1 MINKNLRFLASAFS
15 AIALGANLAAAQDFN
30 LNSLSAADVRAMQAD
45 NKGILDFIKPDK
57 PQPMAQKE
65 WTVMVFMN
73 AHNNLSD
80 SQLLGL
86 VGKWAEKD
94 VAEMKEVG
102 TTDKV
107 NIVVELGLKGKGS
120 RRMLIT
126 KKNGILSSGE
136 KVYSEDPKADMGD
149 YKRVVEFARWAKTT
163 FPAKKTMLVL
173 WNHGLGWIDPK
184 MDQAPSGT
192 GTGAAKGIL
201 FDDETKNYLRT
212 AQMKE
217 MMRQIGYTDIVMQNA
232 CLQQMAEVLY
242 EMKDSVGLFV
252 GSEET
257 MLAQGYDYTKL
268 LNFMNA
274 NPAFTSEQLSDW
286 LMNWYKEFYA
296 AGMPVGPVNMPLGD
310 QGATLSTVRP
320 QALGELPGYLDG
332 FANAAIRNNEEAAV
346 KLAVANVI
354 RFTSLD
360 PKNDKKKLIA
370 AYADLADFA
379 RIVGENAQSAETRL
393 AAEALVGF
401 VRTRLVLRS
410 VGLNGDKENG
420 YDYTKVGGIA
430 INTTMKIKKVPDAL
444 ANLYETKY
452 GDLSLSKASQWDE
465 FVNWTDEVWRK

>member
-1 MINKNLRFLASAFS
+1 MKTNIFLTSVMSLLTMGASAF
-15 AIALGANLAAAQDFN
+15 AQDFN
-30 LNSLSAADVRAMQAD
+30 LNSISAADIKAMD
-45 NKGILDFIKPDK
+45 NKGIFDFIKPDK
-57 PQPMAQKE
+57 PEPMGQKE

-94 VAEMKEVG
+94 VKEMKEVG

-107 NIVVELGLKGKGS
+107 NIVVELGIKGKGS
-120 RRMLIT
+120 KRMLIT
-126 KKNGILSSGE
+126 KKGGVLSSGE
-136 KVYSEDPKADMGD
+136 KVYSEDPNADMGD
-149 YKRVVEFARWAKTT
+149 YKRVVEFAKWAKTT

-184 MDQAPSGT
+184 MEQAPSGT
-192 GTGAAKGIL
+192 GTSAKGIL

-217 MMRQIGYTDIVMQNA
+217 MMRQIGYTDVFMQNA

-274 NPAFTSEQLSDW
+274 NPAFTNEQLSDW
-286 LMNWYKEFYA
+286 LMSWYKEFYA
-296 AGMPVGPVNMPLGD
+296 GGMNVGPVTMPLD
-310 QGATLSTVRP
+310 DMGATLSTVRP
-320 QALGELPGYLDG
+320 AALNELPGYLDA
-332 FANAAIRNNEEAAV
+332 FAGAAMRNNEAEAV
-346 KLAVANVI
+346 KTAVANVI

-360 PKNDKKKLIA
+360 PANDKKKMIA

-379 RIVGENAQSAETRL
+379 RIVGENARSQETKQ
-393 AAEALVGF
+393 AAQNLIGF
-401 VRTRLVLRS
+401 VKGRLVMRA
-410 VGLNGDKENG
+410 VGIHGDKENG

-430 INTTMKIKKVPDAL
+430 INTTMKAKKLPDAL

-452 GDLSLSKASQWDE
+452 SDLGLSRASQWDE
-465 FVNWTDEVWRK
+465 FVTWSDNAWRSAR

>member
-1 MINKNLRFLASAFS
+1 MINKNLKFLSLLSLAFFGASSVKA
-15 AIALGANLAAAQDFN
+15 GDFN
-30 LNSLSAADVRAMQAD
+30 LNGLSAADIKAMQAD
-45 NKGILDFIKPDK
+45 KGIFDFIKPGK
-57 PQPMAQKE
+57 PEAAQTQKE

-94 VAEMKEVG
+94 VKEMKEVG

-120 RRMLIT
+120 KRMLIT
-126 KKNGILSSGE
+126 KKGGVLSSGE
-136 KVYSEDPKADMGD
+136 TVYSEDPKADMGD
-149 YKRVVEFARWAKTT
+149 YKRVVEFAKWAKTT

-184 MDQAPSGT
+184 MEQAPSGT
-192 GTGAAKGIL
+192 GTTAKGIL

-217 MMRQIGYTDIVMQNA
+217 MMRQIGYTDILMQNA

-242 EMKDSVGLFV
+242 EMKDNVGLFV

-274 NPAFTSEQLSDW
+274 NPAFTNEQLSDW
-286 LMNWYKEFYA
+286 LMNWYREFYA
-296 AGMPVGPVNMPLGD
+296 GGMNVGPISMPLD
-310 QGATLSTVRP
+310 TMPATLSTVRP
-320 QALGELPGYLDG
+320 QALGELPGYLNG

-346 KLAVANVI
+346 KAAIAGVI

-360 PKNDKKKLIA
+360 PANDKKKTIA

-379 RIVGENAQSAETRL
+379 RITGENAKSEETRL
-393 AAEALVGF
+393 AAEALIGF
-401 VRTRLVLRS
+401 IKTRLVMRS
-410 VGLNGDKENG
+410 VGLHGDAENG
-420 YDYTKVGGIA
+420 YDYTRVGGIA
-430 INTTMKIKKVPDAL
+430 INTTMKIKTIPAAL

-452 GDLSLSKASQWDE
+452 GDLGLSRDSQWDE